1 MSTGFN
7 SSLTGTGFD
16 TAGSTELE
24 LGVTLNLATYTIDIL
39 SGNREFRASPLCSL
53 FLSQFMVIV
62 FPSEM
67 SRTCSTVEPAIRHHV
82 LGHV

>member
-7 SSLTGTGFD
+7 TSLTGTGFD
-16 TAGSTELE
+16 TARSTELE
-24 LGVTLNLATYTIDIL
+24 LWFTVNLATYTIDIL
-39 SGNREFRASPLCSL
+39 SGNREFRASPFCSL
-53 FLSQFMVIV
+53 LFSQLMIIV

-67 SRTCSTVEPAIRHHV
+67 SRTSSTVKPAICHHV